1 MILVGENINIMS
13 KTFGPAI
20 KERDAKTIQKIAV
33 EETQARVDYL
43 DVNIGPARKEGDQT
57 MEWMVRTI
65 QEVVDLPLSLDTT
78 NPLAIEAGLK
88 VHKGQALINSVS
100 LQPERI
106 EQTLPLVAQYN
117 AKMIALLWGHDGMP
131 RDTDERAA
139 FTAELVM
146 YANQVGVPNED
157 IFVDP
162 IVTPITSD
170 VAQVV
175 SCLECAGIVK
185 EIVPGCKTL
194 VGLSNV
200 SSGTPDELRPVIN
213 RTYLAMLMK
222 HNVDAAI
229 VDSFDAELLSLA
241 RGEMPEIVDV
251 VHRIMDGEE
260 PHMAALTKEQAA
272 YAKTTKVLLGRVL
285 YSHSWLEN

>member
-1 MILVGENINIMS
+1 MILIGENINIMS
-13 KTFGPAI
+13 KTYGPAI
-20 KERDAKTIQKIAV
+20 KERNAEVIQKIARQ
-33 EETQARVDYL
+33 QAEAGMHYL
-43 DVNIGPARKEGDQT
+43 DVNIGPARKDGEQT
-57 MEWMVRTI
+57 MEWMVKTI

-88 VHKGQALINSVS
+88 VHKGQAIVNSVS

-106 EQTLPLVAQYN
+106 EQTLPLVTKFN
-117 AKMIALLWGHDGMP
+117 AKMIALLWGKEGMP

-139 FTAELVM
+139 FAAELVL
-146 YANQVGVPNED
+146 YANQAGVANED

-162 IVTPITSD
+162 IVTPISSD

-175 SCLECAGIVK
+175 SCLECTGIVK

-200 SSGTPDELRPVIN
+200 SNGTPDHLRPIIN

-222 HNVDAAI
+222 HGLDAAI
-229 VDSFDAELLSLA
+229 VDAFDTELHSLA
-241 RGEMPEIVDV
+241 RGEMPEILKL
-251 VHRIMDGEE
+251 VHSIMDGEE
-260 PHMAALTKEQAA
+260 PDMAALSEREVA
-272 YAKTTKVLLGRVL
+272 YAKTTKVLLGKVL
-285 YSHSWLEN
+285 YSHSWLET